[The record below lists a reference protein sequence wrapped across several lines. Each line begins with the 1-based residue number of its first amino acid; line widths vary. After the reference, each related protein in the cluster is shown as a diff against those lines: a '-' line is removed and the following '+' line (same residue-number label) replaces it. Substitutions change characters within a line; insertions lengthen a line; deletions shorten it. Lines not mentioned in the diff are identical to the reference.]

1 MERTCPNKRNRDIV
15 LIKNVKQKYK
25 FLRNRIKLHFL
36 FEILMGGMES
46 GDISRSFKAASKLS
60 TDLDLIEKMM
70 QICIWSNVSW
80 IIYQIN
86 NWKCMEIKIFIILE
100 KITFTSVFFANLFV
114 TRPKKKFIRY
124 IMYHDMIWYNN
135 FYWWMRNYRQIWDQ
149 TIQRWE
155 ARRGGQRAG
164 WNISFN
170 LSSNFFL
177 MWDLVSR

>member
-1 MERTCPNKRNRDIV
+1 M
-15 LIKNVKQKYK
+15 KQKYK

-70 QICIWSNVSW
+70 QICIWSNVRW

-100 KITFTSVFFANLFV
+100 KITFTSVFLLIISLQGRKRNSSD
-114 TRPKKKFIRY
+114 ISC
-124 IMYHDMIWYNN
+124 IMIWY
-135 FYWWMRNYRQIWDQ
+135 D
-149 TIQRWE
+149 TIIFNDEWE
-155 ARRGGQRAG
+155 ITDKFGTKPYSDGKPAVVDNVQAE
-164 WNISFN
+164 ISCLIFHQM
-170 LSSNFFL
+170 FFL
-177 MWDLVSR
+177 MRDLVSR